1 MEGYCFKC
9 RAKREM
15 KDSVQMKMKNGRV
28 RTQGSCQVCNTKI
41 STLGK
46 S

>member
-9 RAKREM
+9 RAKREI
-15 KDSVQMKMKNGRV
+15 KNPAQLKMKNGRV
-28 RTQGSCQVCNTKI
+28 RTEGTCHICNTKI

-46 S
+46 A